1 MTFAQQR
8 AANPATSVWVSA
20 SAGTGKTKV
29 LIDRL
34 VAILYQGTPISHIVC
49 LTFTKAAAS
58 EMRERLLKRL
68 QEDAVKEH
76 MSGEGAKAAAIFEAL
91 LESPETLKIMTLH
104 AYCQSLLQKF
114 PFEAGVPPFFDVLD
128 DDKAQQLLM
137 QSMQHVLESPS
148 TEELAQAIEGVSN
161 WMGEHVFENCLRD
174 AFSRWHKVRHLERT
188 YPDPAHYRDAL
199 AKAFPADLE
208 ETMSPDI
215 DADSLAELLLA
226 SDQAMDKT
234 LGAALATQG
243 LMPILFLTRD
253 GKPRKKIVSADFKKK
268 YPALGA
274 DVDDLAYHLNQT
286 QLRESYD
293 AWLSA
298 NTHFWHIVQAVL
310 ARFGALKTEQGVLDY
325 HDLILHSLALFSD
338 DMALAFVHQ
347 RLDYTID
354 HILVDEA
361 QDNSPEQWL
370 FILKLVDLFVRDD
383 TPQRSFFVVG
393 DVKQSIYGFQ
403 GAVPHLFESL
413 VYTFEHML
421 QSRGHRFERLTLDD
435 SFRTVPEVLGV
446 VDAVFDENP
455 TGMGSYAQHKAHRVD
470 AGWVGSTFLS
480 KDDLRKS
487 AAGDEEEAES
497 GTEPSTDW
505 PIFERYEATTSK
517 DAILAEHVADSIQRA
532 IAEGWV
538 LPSVGRPIEARDV
551 LILLR
556 NRGALSG
563 EIIRALK
570 QRDVAVEGPDRI
582 QLASRQ
588 AIQDVM
594 AVMRFL
600 CLPNDDMALANILKS
615 PFVNAGHGFDEVALF
630 DACFGREGSLWQ
642 TLCQNPAFDATTLLL
657 KDWLSRVDYDAPSFL
672 LRAVLEPAYSAFE
685 NRLGAD
691 IHLLFETFL
700 DTVMDLESN
709 TPTLAEVL
717 FQLEQSMPAVK
728 RDPTS
733 PTGVRIMTIH
743 GSKGLEAPLVIVVD
757 RDERLDLAKE
767 NLLWPKVD
775 DPASGEIVELF
786 CLKPKATMAIE
797 SMQNLRENA
806 MDTMREE
813 RNRLLYVALTR
824 PRDGLWVIGGGAW
837 ATLIETCL
845 AERAAAQGRMPAF
858 AHAVGV
864 SADNDMGAVI
874 QLPDWIHQKY
884 NAKDMDVSVDQVQTT
899 DQAVQTDAMK
909 RGEVIHRLIE
919 TLSKTPLERWDVVF
933 GRFKDEGHTSEEVD
947 SDRLSAEDLQK
958 VYDLAHHP
966 DFGFLFQG
974 AHIERAAHMSH
985 TAHMIHIVRN
995 AWSEIELLHDGK
1007 LLRIDR
1013 LIETDD
1019 AFWIVDFKTG
1029 EQRKVQAYR
1038 EQLAGYKAAIA
1049 PMTGGKQVRMFLL
1062 WTDALVL
1069 EEV

>member
-1 MTFAQQR
+1 MTLAQQR
-8 AANPATSVWVSA
+8 ASNPATSVWVSA

-49 LTFTKAAAS
+49 LTFTKAAAV

-68 QEDAVKEH
+68 QEDALREH
-76 MSGEGAKAAAIFEAL
+76 ASVIGGKFGIVGTGNAKAAAIYEAL

-137 QSMQHVLESPS
+137 QALSHVLESPP
-148 TEELAQAIEGVSN
+148 TDAIADAIEGVSS
-161 WMGEHVFENCLRD
+161 WMGEYVFENCLRD

-188 YPDPAHYRDAL
+188 YPDPVHYQQAL
-199 AKAFPADLE
+199 ARAFPADLE
-208 ETMSPDI
+208 DTSAPDV
-215 DADSLAELLLA
+215 DADALAELLLA
-226 SDQAMDKT
+226 SDQGMDKT

-243 LMPILFLTRD
+243 LTPTLFLTRD

-268 YPALGA
+268 HPALVA
-274 DVDDLAYHLNQT
+274 ELDDLAYHLHQT
-286 QLRESYD
+286 QLRELYD
-293 AWLSA
+293 GWLAA
-298 NTHFWHIVQAVL
+298 NVHFWHIVQAVL
-310 ARFGALKTEQGVLDY
+310 AYFGTLKTEQGVLDY

-347 RLDYTID
+347 RLDYTIN

-421 QSRGHRFERLTLDD
+421 ISRGHRFERLTLDD

-446 VDAVFDENP
+446 VDSVFAESP
-455 TGMGSYAQHKAHRVD
+455 TGMGIYTQHNAYRRE
-470 AGWVGSTFLS
+470 AGWVGLTFLS
-480 KDDLRKS
+480 KDDLKRDN
-487 AAGDEEEAES
+487 AVDEEEV
-497 GTEPSTDW
+497 EPSPDW
-505 PIFERYEATTSK
+505 PILDKYEANTSK
-517 DAILAEHVADSIQRA
+517 DTILAEHVADSIQRA
-532 IAEGWV
+532 INEGWV
-538 LPSVGRPIEARDV
+538 LPSVDRAIEARDV

-570 QRDVAVEGPDRI
+570 HRDVAVEGPDRI

-588 AIQDVM
+588 AIQDIM

-600 CLPNDDMALANILKS
+600 CLPQDDMALANILKS
-615 PFVNAGHGFDEVALF
+615 PFVNDGHGFSEEALF
-630 DACFGREGSLWQ
+630 DLCHNREGSLWQ
-642 TLCQNPAFDATTLLL
+642 FLCQNSAYESVMTLL
-657 KDWLSRVDYDAPSFL
+657 KSWLSRVDYEAPSFL
-672 LRAVLEPAYSAFE
+672 LRAILEPTYSAFE

-700 DTVMDLESN
+700 DTVMGLESS

-717 FQLEQSMPAVK
+717 FQLEQSMPVVK

-757 RDERLDLAKE
+757 RDDRLDLAKE

-775 DPASGEIVELF
+775 DPASGEIIELF
-786 CLKPKATMAIE
+786 CLKPKAGMTIE
-797 SMQNLRENA
+797 SMQDLRENA
-806 MDTMREE
+806 LDSMKEE

-824 PRDGLWVIGGGAW
+824 PRDGLWVIGGGKW
-837 ATLIETCL
+837 AELIEKCL
-845 AERAAAQGRMPAF
+845 AERKSKKGEMPIFMCALGTNVNGE
-858 AHAVGV
+858 ATQ
-864 SADNDMGAVI
+864 I
-874 QLPDWIHQKY
+874 KLPDWIHQKY
-884 NAKDMDVSVDQVQTT
+884 EQTQDVKKAVENFEQTG
-899 DQAVQTDAMK
+899 AMK
-909 RGEVIHRLIE
+909 RGELIHNLIE
-919 TLSKTPLERWDVVF
+919 TLAKTPVDRWDVVMA
-933 GRFKDEGHTSEEVD
+933 RFKDEGLKGEGLSE
-947 SDRLSAEDLQK
+947 ADLQK
-958 VYDLAHHP
+958 VHDMAHHL
-966 DFGFLFQG
+966 DF
-974 AHIERAAHMSH
+974 AHVFKGDR
-985 TAHMIHIVRN
+985 

-1029 EQRKVQAYR
+1029 EQRNVQAYK
-1038 EQLAGYKAAIA
+1038 EQLAGYRAAIA
-1049 PMTGGKQVRMFLL
+1049 PMAGAKPVRTYLF
-1062 WTDALVL
+1062 WTDILVL
-1069 EEV
+1069 EEVFNTF